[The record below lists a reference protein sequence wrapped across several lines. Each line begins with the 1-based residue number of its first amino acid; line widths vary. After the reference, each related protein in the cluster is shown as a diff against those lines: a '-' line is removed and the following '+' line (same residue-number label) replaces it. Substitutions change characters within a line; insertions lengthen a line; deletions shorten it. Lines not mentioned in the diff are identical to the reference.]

1 MTSVN
6 QPGPDLSA
14 PFHDER
20 ALLARIADLEA
31 DVEIYR
37 ELTKA
42 GIEALHLV
50 TTDRDGLRARYH
62 AALDELK
69 ALRSRVISGNNM
81 GTGDAASNT
90 GVPPDMSTNFTGGS
104 GTSTGHADLT
114 SSSPSSVLSAD
125 ITGNKSG
132 ISTGCKP
139 GRRAA

>member
-31 DVEIYR
+31 DVEVYR
-37 ELTKA
+37 ELAKA
-42 GIEALHLV
+42 GIEALHVV

-69 ALRSRVISGNNM
+69 ALRAKGN
-81 GTGDAASNT
+81 
-90 GVPPDMSTNFTGGS
+90 
-104 GTSTGHADLT
+104 ADLT
-114 SSSPSSVLSAD
+114 SSPGLSAD
-125 ITGNKSG
+125 ITSNKSG
-132 ISTGCKP
+132 TGCKP
-139 GRRAA
+139 VVEARRAA